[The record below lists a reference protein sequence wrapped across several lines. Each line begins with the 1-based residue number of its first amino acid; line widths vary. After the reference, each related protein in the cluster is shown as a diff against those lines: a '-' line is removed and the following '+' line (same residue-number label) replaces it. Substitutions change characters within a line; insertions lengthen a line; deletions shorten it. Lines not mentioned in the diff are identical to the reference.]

1 MGWRYGDGRRGR
13 RKRGKVLVEVGVR
26 DERKGTELSGKG
38 RTQRKKLRGRADRS
52 WGYEKSLQKGRAS
65 ELARRCWE
73 EMGERCKEGKT
84 SSSLEEERK
93 SFLRQEE

>member
-1 MGWRYGDGRRGR
+1 MNGKAPSYLV
-13 RKRGKVLVEVGVR
+13 RK
-26 DERKGTELSGKG
+26 EL
-38 RTQRKKLRGRADRS
+38 QRKKLRGRADRRS

-84 SSSLEEERK
+84 GSSLEEERK
-93 SFLRQEE
+93 SFLRKEE